1 MNTAIDYEDVSGG
14 VEADTKCRHDSD
26 GGSALKFEDKR
37 KMFVFLLSQ
46 QGNNLQ
52 QLTFDQSQIVYTV
65 ESTIEGLKKM
75 IVLKEDENEN
85 IDSGRREPNEKSLG
99 RIKVL
104 NWDLKTWCRDW
115 SREQTK
121 LLKMLL
127 ERLGLSLSMQFYL
140 YNKAISIRRIFCIN
154 QCPVYCVTSSE
165 KYAFPI
171 QFLSLYKLSIRS
183 EYKKRMF

>member
-104 NWDLKTWCRDW
+104 N
-115 SREQTK
+115 
-121 LLKMLL
+121 
-127 ERLGLSLSMQFYL
+127 
-140 YNKAISIRRIFCIN
+140 
-154 QCPVYCVTSSE
+154 
-165 KYAFPI
+165 
-171 QFLSLYKLSIRS
+171 
-183 EYKKRMF
+183 